1 MASAPMPFATHT
13 TEPHNSEMS
22 KPRNLCLCLWSAH
35 VCTSTTPSYVVS
47 FTCLRGV
54 FWILRKKVAQ
64 HQRTPADR

>member
-1 MASAPMPFATHT
+1 MPFATHT
-13 TEPHNSEMS
+13 TEPHNSDMS
-22 KPRNLCLCLWSAH
+22 MQRNLCLWLCMHLH
-35 VCTSTTPSYVVS
+35 NTSYVVS